1 MTFTALA
8 VLVLLLVVLAAVT
21 LGKTKWGRLE
31 GDDLEKRGEPRDK
44 GRVSGGDD

>member
-8 VLVLLLVVLAAVT
+8 VLVLLLVVLVAVT
-21 LGKTKWGRLE
+21 LGKTKWSRTGAE
-31 GDDLEKRGEPRDK
+31 VEKRGEPRDK